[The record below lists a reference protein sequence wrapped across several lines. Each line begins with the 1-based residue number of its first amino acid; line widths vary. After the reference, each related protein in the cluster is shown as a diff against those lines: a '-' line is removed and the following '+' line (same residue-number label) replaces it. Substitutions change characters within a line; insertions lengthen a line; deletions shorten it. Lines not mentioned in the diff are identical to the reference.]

1 MSNDNITEWLMSLSM
16 EELLDLDFKLKAEIR
31 LMAQEKAAEQERI
44 EQARLE
50 QLRLDKERQ
59 ERQEQARLEQL
70 RLDKERQERQEQEAQ
85 QRAKAMPGPRPLPTN
100 LYASVDQLAANQGLD
115 ISGLMNEIARK
126 AAQAQKPKTK
136 PKTGSGNSSGNGR
149 R

>member
-16 EELLDLDFKLKAEIR
+16 EDLLDLDYKLKAKIKV
-31 LMAQEKAAEQERI
+31 MAQEKAAEEERL

-59 ERQEQARLEQL
+59 ERQAE
-70 RLDKERQERQEQEAQ
+70 EAQ
-85 QRAKAMPGPRPLPTN
+85 QRAQAKPGPRPLPTN
-100 LYASVDQLAANQGLD
+100 LYASVDQLAACQGLD

-126 AAQAQKPKTK
+126 AAQKPKPK
-136 PKTGSGNSSGNGR
+136 PKTGSGNGR

>member
-16 EELLDLDFKLKAEIR
+16 EDLLDLDYKLKAKIKV
-31 LMAQEKAAEQERI
+31 MAQEKAAEEERR

-50 QLRLDKERQ
+50 QERLEKERQ
-59 ERQEQARLEQL
+59 ERQAAEA
-70 RLDKERQERQEQEAQ
+70 QERA
-85 QRAKAMPGPRPLPTN
+85 RAKPGPRPLPTN
-100 LYASVDQLAANQGLD
+100 LYASVDQLAACQGLD

-126 AAQAQKPKTK
+126 AAQKPKPK
-136 PKTGSGNSSGNGR
+136 PKAGSGSSSGNGR

>member
-16 EELLDLDFKLKAEIR
+16 EELLDLDYKLKAKIKT
-31 LMAQEKAAEQERI
+31 MAQEKAAEQERL

-50 QLRLDKERQ
+50 QIRLDKERV
-59 ERQEQARLEQL
+59 
-70 RLDKERQERQEQEAQ
+70 EQEAQ
-85 QRAKAMPGPRPLPTN
+85 ERAKAKPGPRPLPTN
-100 LYASVDQLAANQGLD
+100 LYASVDQLAASQGLD

-126 AAQAQKPKTK
+126 AAQKPKPK
-136 PKTGSGNSSGNGR
+136 PKTGSGHNSGSGR